1 MEGCYEIQGGSVRVG
16 WGVAVQCPGLPGCIT
31 QGDTVA
37 EGLAE
42 IQIAIREFLEAIW
55 GEVNKEIAEDLAEYG
70 DLKVSLD
77 EVEVDIEGVEHS
89 QPQVIEAAS

>member
-1 MEGCYEIQGGSVRVG
+1 MKFKVVLYESEE
-16 WGVAVQCPGLPGCIT
+16 GVAVKCPGLPGCIT
-31 QGDTVA
+31 QGETVA
-37 EGLAE
+37 EALEE

-89 QPQVIEAAS
+89 QPQVIEASV